1 MTNYKPLTPKF
12 RSEILDSINSQVS
25 ELNACQENVF
35 VSAQRVG
42 LDALQ
47 NLIKALPDGY
57 PIPLKDGDTVI
68 VYQKKDAKEHLSTMD
83 KDYRLVREFI
93 KGKRK
98 QSNADRIR
106 DMTDEELEDFLFSIY
121 TEKIKDYGFIRHISG
136 RSFEFPFEV
145 LDWLKQP
152 VEE

>member
-57 PIPLKDGDTVI
+57 PMPI
-68 VYQKKDAKEHLSTMD
+68 E
-83 KDYRLVREFI
+83 R
-93 KGKRK
+93 
-98 QSNADRIR
+98 N
-106 DMTDEELEDFLFSIY
+106 DE
-121 TEKIKDYGFIRHISG
+121 
-136 RSFEFPFEV
+136 
-145 LDWLKQP
+145 
-152 VEE
+152 